1 MRKIKVLSLFDG
13 ISCGRVALERAGIEV
28 ETYYASEIEKYAI
41 GISIKNYPNI
51 VQLGDIKNITY
62 NTINDISMIDLVIG
76 GSPCQGLSSSN
87 VWLKEGEYGIN
98 GTGKSCLF
106 WDYVRVL
113 QYVKK
118 IIQTLNFYLKM
129 LEVPQKKIEKL
140 LTRFLE

>member
-1 MRKIKVLSLFDG
+1 M
-13 ISCGRVALERAGIEV
+13 ALERAGIEV

>member
-51 VQLGDIKNITY
+51 VQSGDIKNITY